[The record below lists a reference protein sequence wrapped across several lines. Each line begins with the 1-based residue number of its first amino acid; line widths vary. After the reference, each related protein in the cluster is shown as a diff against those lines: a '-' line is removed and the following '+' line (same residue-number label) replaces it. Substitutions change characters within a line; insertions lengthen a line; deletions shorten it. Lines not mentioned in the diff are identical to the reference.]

1 MNSSFKL
8 IVKRINISSSSNRDI
23 NFVIMDYLVN
33 EGYPL
38 AAKNFAKEAK
48 IQSPVEEE
56 SIGPRVEIRKA
67 IHAGDIETAINKIND
82 FNPEVSLSSF
92 EKPFSRTE

>member
-1 MNSSFKL
+1 
-8 IVKRINISSSSNRDI
+8 
-23 NFVIMDYLVN
+23 MDYLVN

-67 IHAGDIETAINKIND
+67 IHSGDIEAAIHKIND
-82 FNPEVSLSSF
+82 YNPEVRKIILEKCCSQFHDYTSFMHHSESSDAVDQTLTLQ
-92 EKPFSRTE
+92 SSV